1 MNQNEQDV
9 FSHFLQLHHA
19 INRHHIVKFQEM
31 QAFKNPTRGQGR
43 ILSILKM
50 KPEITQKELLFLLNM
65 SKQSLA
71 ELLSK
76 LEKNGF
82 IIRQPSPTDR
92 RVSLITLTEKGK
104 LVQVEDTDKTVA
116 IPNMFKDFTEIELAS
131 FDEYILRLLD
141 FFKEQLKNDKE
152 FIDRQQAI
160 ENFMKEF
167 SKDPETLKKI
177 CKDIKYE
184 PFCPHTPQQKS

>member
-1 MNQNEQDV
+1 MNQKEQEV

-19 INRHHIVKFQEM
+19 INRQHINKFQEM

-82 IIRQPSPTDR
+82 IVRQPSPTDR

-104 LVQVEDTDKTVA
+104 QVQIESTDKAVSM
-116 IPNMFKDFTEIELAS
+116 PNVFKDFSESDLAS
-131 FDEYILRLLD
+131 FDEYILKLLA
-141 FFKEQLKNDKE
+141 FFEDQLKNDKE
-152 FIDRQQAI
+152 FMERQKAI

-167 SKDPETLKKI
+167 SKDPETFKKI

-184 PFCPHTPQQKS
+184 PFCPHK